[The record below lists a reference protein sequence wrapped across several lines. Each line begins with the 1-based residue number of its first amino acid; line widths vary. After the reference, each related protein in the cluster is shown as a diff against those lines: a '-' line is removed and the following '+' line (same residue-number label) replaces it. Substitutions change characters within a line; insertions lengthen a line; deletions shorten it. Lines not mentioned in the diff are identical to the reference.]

1 MRRRSDRAAME
12 AEIDQ
17 IRSLGLGELRK
28 RWSAM
33 FGAPLSPGF
42 TKDIIARAICY
53 RIQEE
58 AFGGLNRETVRLLDS
73 LACDPK
79 PGEFNRRFKPGT
91 VLFREYNGER
101 HTVTVAPEGYLWQGT
116 TYSSLSTIAR
126 AITGTAWN
134 GPRFFGLRSR
144 NNIQREAESLPTSRK
159 KLRCCS
165 NSKAPRVRHSDE

>member
-1 MRRRSDRAAME
+1 MRRRSDRAAIE

-42 TKDIIARAICY
+42 TKDIIARAICH
-53 RIQEE
+53 RIQEK
-58 AFGGLNRETVRLLDS
+58 AFGGLNREATRLLDS
-73 LACDPK
+73 LACGPK
-79 PGEFNRRFKPGT
+79 PGEFNRRLKPGT
-91 VLFREYNGER
+91 VLFREHNGER
-101 HTVTVAPEGYLWQGT
+101 HTVTIAHEGYIWQGT
-116 TYSSLSTIAR
+116 TYPSLSTIAR

-144 NNIQREAESLPTSRK
+144 IKNGSEVESKRPSNTSRHSNGKFLRREAQR
-159 KLRCCS
+159 
-165 NSKAPRVRHSDE
+165 